1 MGLVT
6 APFRWL
12 LRVFEE
18 VADRAEQELNNEDA
32 IKDELMELYRRL
44 EAGLLS
50 EEDFAQREADLVRRL
65 EEIEERKN
73 RKAGRGNR

>member
-1 MGLVT
+1 MGLLT
-6 APFRWL
+6 APFRGL

-18 VADRAEQELNNEDA
+18 IADRAEQDLNNEDA